1 MKYLTRHTRSLLP
14 AAAAILS
21 GCLAIADRAIDED
34 IKSIEQEFKVFQ
46 GDGASIGAEVAR
58 FFWRHC
64 SMPTKVCPRWRRW
77 VSL

>member
-1 MKYLTRHTRSLLP
+1 MNARIIRLLP
-14 AAAAILS
+14 LLIATLGLS
-21 GCLAIADRAIDED
+21 GCLAIADRAITQD
-34 IKSIEQEFKVFQ
+34 INNIEQEFKVFQ